1 MAHELEFV
9 EGKAS
14 FAGRQPAW
22 HALGTV
28 IDDLTYGEAMREA
41 HLADWNVRVA
51 PLTANVDGSNFDV
64 PNAQVVLR
72 DNPADAAT
80 EVLAAV
86 GDRYS
91 PVQNED
97 AFGVV
102 PFLEDAGARV
112 ETAGS
117 IRGGRQVFMSLSID
131 NGFVLDPNGA
141 NDRVENFLL
150 LSTSHD
156 GSLAI
161 EASSTPV
168 RVVCANTLDFALPNA
183 RRAYKVRHTTTAQ
196 SRLAEAQAMLVTAQ
210 NYFDKFADLAS
221 SLYEVE
227 VTNAE
232 FTNIVTGFY
241 PKPNDEKNKRGLTV
255 WEKKVDTLEQ
265 LWAGGGDFDYTLENV
280 HGTAWGAV
288 NALTER
294 IDWYRPT
301 RGKGSNTLAIG
312 ASGFVASVT
321 NEKQRALD
329 FVSSWARKEK
339 GLVPA

>member
-28 IDDLTYGEAMREA
+28 IDDLTYAEAMREA

-51 PLTANVDGSNFDV
+51 PLVANVDGINFDV
-64 PNAQVVLR
+64 PAAQVVLR
-72 DNPADAAT
+72 DNPADGAA

-97 AFGVV
+97 AFGFV

-117 IRGGRQVFMSLSID
+117 IRGGRQVFMSLSTDKGFIID
-131 NGFVLDPNGA
+131 PSGA
-141 NDRVENFLL
+141 ADRVENFLL

-156 GSLAI
+156 GSLSI

-168 RVVCANTLDFALPNA
+168 RVVCANTLDLALPRA
-183 RRAYKVRHTTTAQ
+183 KRAYKVRHTSTAQ
-196 SRLAEAQAMLVTAQ
+196 SRLAEAQALLVSAQ
-210 NYFDKFADLAS
+210 GYFERFGELAS
-221 SLYEVE
+221 SLYQTE

-232 FTNIVTGFY
+232 FTNIITGFY
-241 PKPNDEKNKRGLTV
+241 PKPTDAKNKRGITV

-265 LWAGGGDFDYTLENV
+265 LWAGGSDYAYTLENV

-294 IDWYRPT
+294 IDWHRPS
-301 RGKGSNTLAIG
+301 RGKGNTLAIG
-312 ASGFVASVT
+312 ASGFVTAVT
-321 NEKQRALD
+321 QEKQRALD
-329 FVSSWARKEK
+329 FVTRWAAKEK
-339 GLVPA
+339 DLVLA

>member
-1 MAHELEFV
+1 MAHALEFV
-9 EGKAS
+9 NGRAS

-28 IDDLTYGEAMREA
+28 IDDLTYAEAMREA

-51 PLTANVDGSNFDV
+51 PLVANVDGTNFDV
-64 PNAQVVLR
+64 PNAQVVVR
-72 DNPADAAT
+72 DNPENGSA

-97 AFGVV
+97 AFGFV

-117 IRGGRQVFMSLSID
+117 IRGGRQVFMSLSTD
-131 NGFVLDPNGA
+131 KGFIIDPNGA
-141 NDRVENFLL
+141 ADRVENFLL

-156 GSLAI
+156 GSLSI

-168 RVVCANTLDFALPNA
+168 RVVCANTLDLALPRA
-183 RRAYKVRHTTTAQ
+183 KRAYKVRHTSTAQ
-196 SRLAEAQAMLVTAQ
+196 SRLAEAQALLVSAQ
-210 NYFDKFADLAS
+210 GYFERFGELAA
-221 SLYEVE
+221 SLYETE

-232 FTNIVTGFY
+232 FTNIITRFY
-241 PKPNDEKNKRGLTV
+241 PKPTDPKNKRGITV
-255 WEKKVDTLEQ
+255 WERKVDTLEQ
-265 LWAGGGDFDYTLENV
+265 LWSGGSDYAYTLGNV

-294 IDWYRPT
+294 IDWHRPS
-301 RGKGSNTLAIG
+301 RGKGNTLAIG
-312 ASGFVASVT
+312 ASGFVAAVT
-321 NEKQRALD
+321 QEKQRALE
-329 FVSSWARKEK
+329 FVSSWAQDKK
-339 GLVPA
+339 GLVLA